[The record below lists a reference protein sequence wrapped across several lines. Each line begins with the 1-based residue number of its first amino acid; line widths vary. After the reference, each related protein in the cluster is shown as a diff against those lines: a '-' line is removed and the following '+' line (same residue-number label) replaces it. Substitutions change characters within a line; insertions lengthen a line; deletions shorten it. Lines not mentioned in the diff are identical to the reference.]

1 MVCSSRSE
9 EIGHKFSNRGTYQMK
24 KGDKEKVET
33 AAEIYSK
40 IKMKTMIG
48 ITASFF
54 ALMVLAFLSLFLKGV

>member
-1 MVCSSRSE
+1 
-9 EIGHKFSNRGTYQMK
+9 MK

-40 IKMKTMIG
+40 IKMKMMIG

-54 ALMVLAFLSLFLKGV
+54 ALMVLAFLSLFLKGL

>member
-1 MVCSSRSE
+1 
-9 EIGHKFSNRGTYQMK
+9 MK
-24 KGDKEKVET
+24 KVDKEKVET